1 MIQLS
6 FDCNNLLL
14 KGVHMI
20 IELNSENFD
29 QETRHGLKL
38 VEFYTTW
45 CSYCTKQRIELQELE
60 DSDIKIGIVDAEE
73 SPEIAEKYEIE
84 GYPTFVLL
92 KDGEKITEF
101 AGFHKKDQLLNRL
114 MDYLKV

>member
-1 MIQLS
+1 
-6 FDCNNLLL
+6 
-14 KGVHMI
+14 MI
-20 IELNSENFD
+20 IELNTDNFD
-29 QETRHGLKL
+29 QEAMHGLKL

-45 CSYCTKQRIELQELE
+45 CSYCKKQRIELQELE

-73 SPEIAEKYEIE
+73 SPEIAQKYEVE
-84 GYPTFVLL
+84 GFPTFVLL

-101 AGFHKKDQLLNRL
+101 VGFHKKHQLLDKL